1 MTEVNESLK
10 NQCSIARASG
20 LIGDGWTLL
29 ILRELFWGQTRFE
42 QITAKTGMASNVL
55 ATRLRKLQDAG
66 IIEKTVVPE
75 DGRRFDYALTKKG
88 LDLFPVVMAVMAW
101 GDKWAPGDV
110 GPLIELR
117 HSICGKKTKP
127 GLVCSACGE
136 ALTPANLRPRVAVAY
151 RGN

>member
-1 MTEVNESLK
+1 MTKVDESLK
-10 NQCSIARASG
+10 DQCSIARAGG
-20 LIGDGWTLL
+20 LIGDSWTLL

-42 QITAKTGMASNVL
+42 QLTAKTGMASNVL

-101 GDKWAPGDV
+101 GDKWAPGDA

-117 HSICGKKTKP
+117 HSACGKKTKP
-127 GLVCSACGE
+127 GVVCSACGKV
-136 ALTPANLRPRVAVAY
+136 LTPSDLRPRLGVAY
-151 RGN
+151 RPK

>member
-1 MTEVNESLK
+1 MAEKMDSLK
-10 NQCSIARASG
+10 DQCSIARASD

-42 QITAKTGMASNVL
+42 QLTAKTGMASNVL
-55 ATRLRKLQDAG
+55 ATRLRKLLEAG

-101 GDKWAPGDV
+101 GDKWAPGDA

-117 HSICGKKTKP
+117 HRSCGKKTKP

-136 ALTPANLRPRVAVAY
+136 ALTPSDLRPRVAAVY
-151 RGN
+151 RPK

>member
-1 MTEVNESLK
+1 MTKTTKSLK

-42 QITAKTGMASNVL
+42 QLTEKTGMASNVL
-55 ATRLRKLQDAG
+55 ATRLRKLLEAG

-75 DGRRFDYALTKKG
+75 DGRRFDYGLTKKG

-101 GDKWAPGDV
+101 GDKWAPGDA

-117 HSICGKKTKP
+117 HRSCGRKTKP
-127 GLVCSACGE
+127 GLVCSGCGE
-136 ALTPANLRPRVAVAY
+136 VLAPADMRTRVAAAY
-151 RGN
+151 RSK